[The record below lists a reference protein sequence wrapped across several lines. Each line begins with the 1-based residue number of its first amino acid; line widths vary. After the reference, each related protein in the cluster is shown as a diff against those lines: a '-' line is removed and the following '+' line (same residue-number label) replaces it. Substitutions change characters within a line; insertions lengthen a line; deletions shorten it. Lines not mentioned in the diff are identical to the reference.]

1 VVKSTIGY
9 NKPGFILHSGKQD
22 LEWDSYIPSRLFLL
36 KFIILG
42 GHNMSAKKALKFVL
56 MWMGLAILFNIGVF
70 VFEGQEKALQFL
82 GGYIIELSLSVDN
95 LFVFLII
102 FSSFGVKQE
111 YQRRALNYGI
121 FGAIILRLVF
131 ILLGIQ
137 LVSKLEWILY
147 IFGVILIFSGIKM
160 MFGHDKE
167 KDYTNS
173 KVLKMLKKIIPVT
186 DTMHEEKFFIR
197 QKNKL
202 YATPLFAIL
211 LIIESSDI
219 LFAIDSI
226 PAIFSITT
234 DPFIVYTSNI
244 FAILGLRSLYFALS
258 ALHEKFKY
266 VKYGVGLILM
276 FTGVK
281 LGIIFF
287 GLHIPIVASLI
298 TIFTILAGSVLVSLL
313 VTKKE
318 EIKEQAVEL
327 KKVDL

>member
-1 VVKSTIGY
+1 
-9 NKPGFILHSGKQD
+9 
-22 LEWDSYIPSRLFLL
+22 
-36 KFIILG
+36 
-42 GHNMSAKKALKFVL
+42 MSAKRALKFVL
-56 MWMGLAILFNIGVF
+56 MWIGLAILFNIGVL

-82 GGYIIELSLSVDN
+82 GGYVIEMSLSVDN

-102 FSSFGVKQE
+102 FSSFGVKRE

-131 ILLGIQ
+131 ILLGIT
-137 LVSKLEWILY
+137 LVTKLEWILY
-147 IFGVILIFSGIKM
+147 LFGVILILSGFKM
-160 MFGHDKE
+160 MFGHEKE
-167 KDYTNS
+167 KDYSHS
-173 KVLKMLKKIIPVT
+173 KVLKILKKIIPVT

-197 QKNKL
+197 QNKVL

-211 LIIESSDI
+211 LIIESSDV

-281 LGIIFF
+281 LGILFF
-287 GLHIPIVASLI
+287 NLHIPIVASLI
-298 TIFTILAGSVLVSLL
+298 TIFTILIGSVILSLL
-313 VTKKE
+313 VSKKDE
-318 EIKEQAVEL
+318 NKEQDAEL
-327 KKVDL
+327 EKS